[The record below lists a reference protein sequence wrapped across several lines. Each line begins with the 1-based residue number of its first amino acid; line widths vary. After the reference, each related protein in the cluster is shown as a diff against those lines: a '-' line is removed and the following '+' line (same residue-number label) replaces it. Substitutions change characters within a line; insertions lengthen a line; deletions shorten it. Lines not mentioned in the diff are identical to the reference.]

1 MKLKVFNYVDD
12 LQEAIAFYQKAF
24 DATIGESYKNKDGT
38 YSLAEIRVS
47 RGTSFWLAARN
58 GEGAEEGGAITG
70 EVNTGNIMQLCLMY
84 DKKDV
89 AKLESAYNI
98 IKEDAQIIG
107 ELQSRPWTTHSCDL
121 IDKYGL
127 RWCLMVE

>member
-12 LQEAIAFYQKAF
+12 LQEAIAFYQKVF

-38 YSLAEIRVS
+38 YSLAEVRVS

-70 EVNTGNIMQLCLMY
+70 AVNTGNIMQLCLMY
-84 DKKDV
+84 DKADV
-89 AKLESAYNI
+89 TKLEKAYNI
-98 IKEDAQIIG
+98 LKEGANM
-107 ELQSRPWTTHSCDL
+107 LWTLRSAPWTSHTCDL
-121 IDKYGL
+121 IDKYGI
-127 RWCLMVE
+127 RWCLMVD